1 MPSIISLF
9 KKENFKLYGLSAKI
23 YLETRGMINPPRGA
37 ALLTSSPDALA
48 DLIGNQ
54 IGGALGGNANR
65 PSDTIFRKKTIF
77 AKPITLLAVTKG
89 LLKYAVKSGNSYY
102 VKDHPAPPSLIH
114 KLLSG
119 TSPANLAKDLAFQ
132 ALDKVGDPNALK
144 NLRKLIKDK
153 SAEGEGFGPEHHRL
167 QLGGKPIS
175 QVSLQKM
182 GADTKS
188 GAKFST
194 HYIQYSPKKD
204 KNTSS
209 TTYFR
214 NVIKERK
221 NTKPAGGVSKW
232 DLVNDNILNHAT
244 KAKTKDDTKKLLDEN
259 LKLNIPYV
267 LIEQYGKTG
276 GDILLP
282 GTISGINES
291 ATPTINAFKYVGSPF
306 NLYRYSGVERTLQWE
321 IKLYFYDRK
330 TLISMKKN
338 LEKLRALVFPDE
350 DISTLT
356 YNGDSKDTYSP
367 LLYNPNL
374 VYVTIDGL
382 YDKMFGIIDTMNITI
397 DDNVPWATATGD
409 PNTGDGANFGMFSG
423 LLSHINKPHPVVI
436 NVSMGMKIIETPGIV
451 KESGKSKYIYND
463 YFNATQSD
471 WYKAGV
477 QQTQA
482 DAAKRDKELAAKLA
496 AEEKKRKAEEEAN
509 TIYDYD
515 DD

>member
-23 YLETRGMINPPRGA
+23 YLETRGMIDPPRGA
-37 ALLTSSPDALA
+37 ALLTSSPDTLA

-89 LLKYAVKSGNSYY
+89 LLKYAVKAGNSYY

-132 ALDKVGDPNALK
+132 ALDKIGDPNALK
-144 NLRKLIKDK
+144 NLKKLIKDK

-167 QLGGKPIS
+167 QIGGKPIS
-175 QVSLQKM
+175 QIGLQKI
-182 GADTKS
+182 GADTKT
-188 GAKFST
+188 GARFST

-204 KNTSS
+204 KNTTA

-221 NTKPAGGVSKW
+221 NTKGANGKSKW
-232 DLVNDNILNHAT
+232 DLINDDILNHPWAD
-244 KAKTKDDTKKLLDEN
+244 KKEDTQKLLDKN

-282 GTISGINES
+282 GTISGIQES
-291 ATPTINAFKYVGSPF
+291 ATPSVNAFKYVGSPF
-306 NLYRYSGVERTLQWE
+306 NLYRYSGVERSLQWE
-321 IKLYFYDRK
+321 VKLYFYDRK
-330 TLISMKKN
+330 TLLSMKKN

-350 DISTLT
+350 DISTIT
-356 YNGDSKDTYSP
+356 YKGDKKDTYAP

-397 DDNVPWATATGD
+397 DDNVPWATATTN
-409 PNTGDGANFGMFSG
+409 PNTGDGLDFGMFTG
-423 LLSHINKPHPVVI
+423 ILAHVNKPHPVVV

-451 KESGKSKYIYND
+451 TESGKSKYIYND

-471 WYKAGV
+471 RYKSTV
-477 QQTQA
+477 EKTQS
-482 DAAKRDKELAAKLA
+482 DAAKRDKELAAKLE

-509 TIYDYD
+509 SIYDYD